1 MGQYSIK
8 DGTGTGRLMTVDSEG
23 RAHGFVTTEGE
34 EQHTNRLNADH
45 YFMYHDIT
53 PTTAGSEFFYIKNTD
68 TRDMII
74 KSYRLW
80 TAASDE
86 AVDIYRNKAGTPTT
100 TTVLT
105 PVNANFGSNKTAT
118 AQVYESVA
126 FGDLSGGQLIDR
138 LRIGDTGVDVF
149 SEFAG
154 GLVLPQGSSMTA
166 QAVVGA
172 IALEFTVSF
181 YYTKLADA

>member
-8 DGTGTGRLMTVDSEG
+8 DGLGTGRLMKVDSEG
-23 RAHGFVTTEGE
+23 RSHAFATTESE
-34 EQHTNRLNADH
+34 EQHTNRLNSDH
-45 YFMYHDIT
+45 YFIYHDIT
-53 PTTAGSEFFYIKNTD
+53 PTTAGSEFFYLKNTD

-80 TAASDE
+80 TATADE
-86 AVDIYRNKAGTPTT
+86 GVDIFRNKVGTPTT
-100 TTVLT
+100 TTTLT
-105 PVNANFGSNKTAT
+105 PVNANFGSNKSAV
-118 AQVYESVA
+118 ANCFESVA
-126 FGDLSGGQLIDR
+126 FGGLSAGTLLDR
-138 LRIGDTGVDVF
+138 LRIGDTGVDIF
-149 SEFAG
+149 AEFAG
-154 GLVLPQGSSMTA
+154 GLILPQGSSMTA

>member
-23 RAHGFVTTEGE
+23 RAHGFATTESE
-34 EQHTNRLNADH
+34 EQHTNRLNSDH
-45 YFMYHDIT
+45 YLMYIDIT
-53 PTTAGSEFFYIKNTD
+53 PTGAGSEFFYIKNTD

-74 KSYRLW
+74 KSYRIW

-86 AVDIYRNKAGTPTT
+86 AVDIYRNKTGTPTT
-100 TTVLT
+100 TTTLT
-105 PVNANFGSNKTAT
+105 PVNLNFGSNKTAT

-126 FGDLSGGQLIDR
+126 FGGLSAGQLVDR

-149 SEFAG
+149 AEFPG
-154 GLVLPQGSSMTA
+154 GMILPQGASMTA
-166 QAVVGA
+166 QTVTGTV
-172 IALEFTVSF
+172 ALEFTISF